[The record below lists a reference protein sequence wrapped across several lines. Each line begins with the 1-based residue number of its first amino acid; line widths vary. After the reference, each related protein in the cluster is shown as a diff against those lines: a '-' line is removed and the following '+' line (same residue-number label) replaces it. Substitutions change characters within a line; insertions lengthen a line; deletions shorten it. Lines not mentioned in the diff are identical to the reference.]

1 MKESAGLEP
10 GMATSTQPLVTKQYT
25 MSKSLPEGTRLK
37 AEPESDKQIQVLY
50 WICVGQKKVCLS
62 VSRVMPSI
70 SHGHDY
76 LGRDFKNNTGKEP
89 KSTFSRVCLH
99 SPVKYN
105 HCSFENSELFWQG
118 ASCWEICWVSFHDN
132 IQEDFAMVLPIRI
145 TTEIQYPINHRK
157 WISK

>member
-10 GMATSTQPLVTKQYT
+10 VMATSTQPSVTKQYT

-70 SHGHDY
+70 SHGHDIWVETSRITLERSQRVLSQEFACTHPLSITTVLLKIVSCFDRVLPVEKSAGFLSMTTSRKILPWYY
-76 LGRDFKNNTGKEP
+76 LSGLPQR
-89 KSTFSRVCLH
+89 S
-99 SPVKYN
+99 
-105 HCSFENSELFWQG
+105 
-118 ASCWEICWVSFHDN
+118 N
-132 IQEDFAMVLPIRI
+132 IQ
-145 TTEIQYPINHRK
+145 
-157 WISK
+157 